1 MKKFFRHF
9 TMLGFDR
16 SFSKGLLFQLLW
28 LLGIMC
34 VVYIVMAA
42 ISYFG
47 QLYVSG
53 NGAHNR
59 YIDILL
65 ALIGFGSKSKAMS
78 FPLTVVCAIL
88 SLIIFSGM
96 LISVI
101 SNMLKRRIKQ
111 FTKGETNYKF
121 SGHVVV
127 LGFNRTIPSLLRSIY
142 KKDNSAYILLMSGK
156 DSEMIREWVH
166 ANVEEEIEDNLVVM
180 NGVRNTVDDLKRLN
194 LKNDVQE
201 IYVLGEENEPAHDA
215 VNMECVRKIADLL
228 PNKETKIRC
237 HVLFDSSTMYAT
249 LQYVDIEND
258 LKEKIDFVP
267 FNYHE
272 VWARTVLATIPD
284 NKIFIN
290 GNAQPWNYEPLDG
303 NGIASGSLKE
313 DHLVV
318 IGMKGMGTALATNAA
333 HILHFPN
340 FREGDFSTCSTI
352 TFIDREAAAKGR
364 EFRSR
369 YETLFD
375 LARWRSVDGAECLSD
390 EGWVDPMDD
399 QDSDSPYKGFLGD
412 VNFMDIQ
419 WEFIE
424 GDANDDMVKQYL
436 LQQAARQN
444 QLLTIA
450 FCGDDSEVNA
460 KACIGLPDSVIAN
473 VHQILV
479 RQKESTELVN
489 MLRKNKRPGYAN
501 IRPFGIEAEGFYH
514 DNTHEEIAKLVNASY
529 SGIDMDNK
537 KIVEN
542 KWDGLTVALKWSNI
556 YCANMLYVKLRFLG
570 FDTSQILSMVDI
582 DKAVAAFEVDIQ
594 RTEHNRWNTEKL
606 LMGYRPL
613 KSEEERQ
620 RWKSNQEIRDAMKK
634 EQFLHLDI
642 LSNDML
648 KVLDESA
655 VKYDINVNK
664 SLSLLYKLAQDRVH
678 NSER

>member
-9 TMLGFDR
+9 TLLGFDR

-201 IYVLGEENEPAHDA
+201 IYVLGEENEAAHDA

-228 PNKETKIRC
+228 PKKEDKVKC
-237 HVLFDSSTMYAT
+237 HVLFDSSTMYAV
-249 LQYVDIEND
+249 LQYVDIDND
-258 LKEKIDFVP
+258 LKAKIDFAP
-267 FNYHE
+267 FNYNE
-272 VWARTVLATIPD
+272 VWARTGLATIPN
-284 NKIFIN
+284 NKTIIN
-290 GNAQPWNYEPLDG
+290 GIEQSWNYEPLDG
-303 NGIASGSLKE
+303 NGITYDSLKTV
-313 DHLVV
+313 HLVV
-318 IGMKGMGTALATNAA
+318 IGMNEMGTALATNAA

-352 TFIDREAAAKGR
+352 TFIDRGATAKSR

-369 YETLFD
+369 FETLFD

-399 QDSDSPYKGFLGD
+399 LDSDSPYKGFLGD

-424 GDANDDMVKQYL
+424 GDTNDDTVKQYL

-570 FDTSQILSMVDI
+570 FDTSQMLSMADI
-582 DKAVAAFEVDIQ
+582 DKAVAALETDIQ

-606 LMGYRPL
+606 LLGYCPL
-613 KSEEERQ
+613 RTEEERK
-620 RWKSNQEIRDAMKK
+620 RWKSNKEIEKAMKK

-655 VKYDINVNK
+655 VEYDINVNK